1 MTEVESKQILSAY
14 QIPTS
19 DTYLASNRE
28 EATKYADETGYPVV
42 LKMVSPDIIHK
53 SDAGGVK
60 LNLLNK
66 NEVITAYDQILQN
79 AKKHKANASISGV
92 SVQKMVSQ
100 GIELIVGIKDDSQFG
115 KVIMFGLGGILTE
128 LLKDFSLRL
137 VPIGQREAEKMI
149 SEIRVHQLLE
159 GYRNYRPVHEE
170 SLISILMKVSAL
182 VQQNPSIKEMD
193 LNPVL
198 SYPDG
203 AVAVDARI
211 ILKQIR
217 S

>member
-1 MTEVESKQILSAY
+1 
-14 QIPTS
+14 
-19 DTYLASNRE
+19 LASNRE
-28 EATKYADETGYPVV
+28 DAAKYADEIGYPVV
-42 LKMVSPDIIHK
+42 LKIVSPDIIHK

-66 NEVITAYDQILQN
+66 SEVITGFDQIVKN
-79 AKKHKANASISGV
+79 AKKYKANASISGV

-100 GIELIVGIKDDSQFG
+100 GIEVIVGIKDDPQFG
-115 KVIMFGLGGILTE
+115 KVIMFGLGGLLTE

-137 VPIGQREAEKMI
+137 VPISQREAEKMI
-149 SEIRVHQLLE
+149 SEIRAHQLLE
-159 GYRNYRPVHEE
+159 GYRNYRPSDKE

-203 AVAVDARI
+203 AVAIDARI
-211 ILKQIR
+211 ILNQIHKVDP
-217 S
+217 